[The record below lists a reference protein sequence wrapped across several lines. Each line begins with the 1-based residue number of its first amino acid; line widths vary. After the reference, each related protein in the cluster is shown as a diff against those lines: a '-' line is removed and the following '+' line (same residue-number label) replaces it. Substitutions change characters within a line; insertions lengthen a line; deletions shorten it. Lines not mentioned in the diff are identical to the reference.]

1 MNRDYLKEILA
12 DQKENYLNNP
22 IIHRDYA
29 LEDNVNYCFVG
40 IRRTGKSYTM
50 YQQIRRLL
58 EAGVAINEILYV
70 NFEDERLLEINGE
83 DLNQILSIGLEIA
96 GENEK
101 PYIFLDEIQNV
112 PGWEKFV
119 RRLADM
125 KYEINITGSNSR
137 MLSRE
142 IASTLGGRF
151 MAVQIYP
158 YSFSEYLTALGKK
171 KNYLQPMS
179 TADKSELYK
188 IYTQYIKYGGFP
200 ELVDIKNKRMYL
212 NSIYQTIYI
221 GDIVTRN
228 GIKNDFA
235 VRLILKKIAESVM
248 KPISYSRLTNI
259 LKSTGAAIGKQT
271 VINYIGYIMNSYLL
285 FKLSNYAGKIV
296 DKEALPKY
304 YFMDTGLLGILITN
318 PDTAQLENL
327 VAIELVRRYG
337 NENVYY
343 YKRNVEVD
351 FFIPDDNLAI
361 QVSYS
366 LLENYDTRER
376 ELHALTK
383 LHDFM
388 PDIKCIIITNS
399 EEAVLEHEGI
409 RVDVVPIWK
418 WILKQAKE

>member
-1 MNRDYLKEILA
+1 
-12 DQKENYLNNP
+12 
-22 IIHRDYA
+22 
-29 LEDNVNYCFVG
+29 
-40 IRRTGKSYTM
+40 
-50 YQQIRRLL
+50 
-58 EAGVAINEILYV
+58 
-70 NFEDERLLEINGE
+70 
-83 DLNQILSIGLEIA
+83 
-96 GENEK
+96 
-101 PYIFLDEIQNV
+101 
-112 PGWEKFV
+112 
-119 RRLADM
+119 
-125 KYEINITGSNSR
+125 
-137 MLSRE
+137 
-142 IASTLGGRF
+142 
-151 MAVQIYP
+151 
-158 YSFSEYLTALGKK
+158 
-171 KNYLQPMS
+171 
-179 TADKSELYK
+179 
-188 IYTQYIKYGGFP
+188 
-200 ELVDIKNKRMYL
+200 
-212 NSIYQTIYI
+212 
-221 GDIVTRN
+221 
-228 GIKNDFA
+228 
-235 VRLILKKIAESVM
+235 M